1 MSGKA
6 DPVGDFIDACIDR
19 PDEARRLAAADPS
32 LLFATRIGSPPLHW
46 MVIEDFVRGAET
58 LLDLGVP
65 VDSIDD
71 SHRTPL
77 HYASGLGRLGCARML
92 LQRGADPNAYNDHLG
107 ENPLSAAARQ
117 KHLDVILVLLGA
129 GARGDYVLL
138 PTAENLFS
146 AMAHWSEYAR
156 ETVLSELHRLGVTR
170 EAVFA
175 KLSDFGYENAKEA
188 FGW

>member
-32 LLFATRIGSPPLHW
+32 LLFATRIGSPMLHW

-71 SHRTPL
+71 SHQTPL
-77 HYASGLGRLGCARML
+77 HHASALGRLGCARLL

-107 ENPLSAAARQ
+107 SNPLGWAALRP
-117 KHLDVILVLLGA
+117 HIDMILLLLGA
-129 GARGDYVLL
+129 GARGDHIS
-138 PTAENLFS
+138 TTTDNLFGR
-146 AMAHWSEYAR
+146 MAHWADHEREPVLAELRRRGITR
-156 ETVLSELHRLGVTR
+156 ET
-170 EAVFA
+170 VFA